1 MAGSEQESVLD
12 LSPLSAPLLVV
23 QEVSPRARV
32 IARFVADLLPDCAV
46 SVYTLV
52 GDRDRNFW
60 VPLRPSGDCA
70 CAGGRFKRSVV
81 TGLTQV
87 NADSPEIAPLNEIL
101 QWAARSEE
109 VIHLRQH
116 GEQIDSDR
124 EETRAKF
131 RRYFERLRTWKTQS
145 GDSSNQL
152 AQPPA

>member
-1 MAGSEQESVLD
+1 
-12 LSPLSAPLLVV
+12 
-23 QEVSPRARV
+23 
-32 IARFVADLLPDCAV
+32 
-46 SVYTLV
+46 
-52 GDRDRNFW
+52 
-60 VPLRPSGDCA
+60 
-70 CAGGRFKRSVV
+70 VV